1 MFFFF
6 FFLRPWTNRFLLL
19 HSWNGFGKV
28 IGWQNNESRNVFW
41 KGFNKIQIIR
51 TKLSLCIQVSL
62 FLFVQKSFIVLVF
75 NSCCSGLSLY
85 VLDGKFPF
93 IQTYI
98 FFISTDV
105 WVCVFDQMFFF
116 FIVCFFLTDSWYGL
130 FSVVFLMEEISLE
143 KNGEKYKF

>member
-6 FFLRPWTNRFLLL
+6 FFFFRPWTNRFLLL

-28 IGWQNNESRNVFW
+28 TQIGWQNNESRNVFW

-75 NSCCSGLSLY
+75 NSCCSGLSSY
-85 VLDGKFPF
+85 VLDGKCPF

-98 FFISTDV
+98 NFHSLFL
-105 WVCVFDQMFFF
+105 FDR
-116 FIVCFFLTDSWYGL
+116 FLIW
-130 FSVVFLMEEISLE
+130 FVVFLMEEISLE